1 MKVILLKDVKGQGK
15 KGDIKEVSEGYATN
29 FLLPQ
34 KLAAAANE
42 GSVKMLD
49 QQKKAEQR
57 KKEQEKADAVELGN
71 KLESLTVELKAK
83 SGKDGRLFGAIP
95 SKQVAEELEKQF
107 KLKLDK
113 RKILM
118 DEPIRTLGVTEV
130 GVKLHT
136 EVSAKLKIHVS
147 EDK

>member
-57 KKEQEKADAVELGN
+57 KKEQEKADAVELGK
-71 KLESLTVELKAK
+71 KLEALTVELKAK

>member
-15 KGDIKEVSEGYATN
+15 KGDIKDVSEGYAAN
-29 FLLPQ
+29 FLFPKQ
-34 KLAAAANE
+34 LAAAANE
-42 GSVKMLD
+42 SSVKMLD

-57 KKEQEKADAVELGN
+57 KKDEEKAEASALGQ
-71 KLESLTVELKAK
+71 KLETVTVQLTAK

-95 SKQVAEELEKQF
+95 SKQVAEELEKQH
-107 KLKLDK
+107 KIKLDK

-130 GVKLHT
+130 GVKLHP
-136 EVSAKLKIHVS
+136 EVTSKFKVHVS
-147 EDK
+147 EG

>member
-15 KGDIKEVSEGYATN
+15 KGDLKEVSEGYATN

-34 KLAAAANE
+34 KLAAPANE
-42 GSVKMLD
+42 SSVKMLD

-57 KKEQEKADAVELGN
+57 KKDQEKADAVELGK
-71 KLESLTVELKAK
+71 KLEAVAVELTAK
-83 SGKDGRLFGAIP
+83 SGKDGRLFGAIT

-113 RKILM
+113 RKIQM
-118 DEPIRTLGVTEV
+118 EEPIRTLGVTEV
-130 GVKLHT
+130 GVKLHP
-136 EVSAKLKIHVS
+136 EVSVKLKIHVS

>member
-15 KGDIKEVSEGYATN
+15 KGELKEVSEGYANN

-34 KLAAAANE
+34 KLAAPANE
-42 GSVKMLD
+42 SSVKMLD

-57 KKEQEKADAVELGN
+57 KKDQDKADAEAIGQKLG
-71 KLESLTVELKAK
+71 EITVELTAK
-83 SGKDGRLFGAIP
+83 SGKDGRLFGAI
-95 SKQVAEELEKQF
+95 SNKQVAEEVEKQF

-113 RKILM
+113 RKIQM
-118 DEPIRTLGVTEV
+118 EDPIRTLGVTEV
-130 GVKLHT
+130 AVKLHP